1 MSPKYTSLED
11 GQVIVSD
18 EPRADLDALSRWERD
33 DSPVST
39 EPQGLV
45 PQSPGPVAG
54 EVNTDTV
61 TDGTPPLTSATAGI
75 ANPADTLSAEEAQ
88 RKAAEDAA
96 ANANGEPTGDTGA
109 GGGGSS
115 DGSAEGNAV
124 GSNDGDDQP
133 ERPGLNGS
141 NEEWLA
147 YAKHDSIG
155 LDVADDAGRDDIVA
169 AYIEKFAPAGNA
181 RGEDWADYAEKHGV
195 KVEDGAGREKIRT
208 AVINAGWAKA

>member
-11 GQVIVSD
+11 GQVIVTD

-33 DSPVST
+33 DSPAST

-45 PQSPGPVAG
+45 PPSPGPVAG
-54 EVNTDTV
+54 EVNTNAV
-61 TDGTPPLTSATAGI
+61 TGGTPPLTSATAGI
-75 ANPADTLSAEEAQ
+75 ANPADTLSAEDAQ

-96 ANANGEPTGDTGA
+96 ANANGEPA
-109 GGGGSS
+109 GTSGSG
-115 DGSAEGNAV
+115 DGSIGED
-124 GSNDGDDQP
+124 DGP

-141 NEEWLA
+141 TDEWLA

-181 RGEDWADYAEKHGV
+181 RGEDWAAYAEKHGV
-195 KVEDGAGREKIRT
+195 AVDEGAGRDKIRA

>member
-11 GQVIVSD
+11 GQVIVTD

-33 DSPVST
+33 DSAVSI
-39 EPQGLV
+39 EPQGPV
-45 PQSPGPVAG
+45 PSSPGPVAG
-54 EVNTDTV
+54 EVNADAV
-61 TDGTPPLTSATAGI
+61 TGGTPPLTSATAGI

-96 ANANGEPTGDTGA
+96 AHADGEPDGSTGA
-109 GGGGSS
+109 VDGGS
-115 DGSAEGNAV
+115 DN
-124 GSNDGDDQP
+124 SNDGEQP

-141 NEEWLA
+141 TEEWLA
-147 YAKHDSIG
+147 YAKHDSIA

-181 RGEDWADYAEKHGV
+181 RGEDWAAYAEKHGV
-195 KVEDGAGREKIRT
+195 KVDEGAGRDKIRT

>member
-11 GQVIVSD
+11 GQVIVTD

-33 DSPVST
+33 DSAVST

-45 PQSPGPVAG
+45 PSSPVAG
-54 EVNTDTV
+54 EVNADAV
-61 TDGTPPLTSATAGI
+61 TGGTPPLTSATAGI

-96 ANANGEPTGDTGA
+96 AHADGEPDGSTGA
-109 GGGGSS
+109 VDGGSD
-115 DGSAEGNAV
+115 DG
-124 GSNDGDDQP
+124 NDGEQP

-141 NEEWLA
+141 TEEWLA
-147 YAKHDSIG
+147 YAKHDSIA
-155 LDVADDAGRDDIVA
+155 LDVADEAGRDDIVA

-181 RGEDWADYAEKHGV
+181 RGEDWAAYAEKHGV
-195 KVEDGAGREKIRT
+195 TVDEGAGRDKIRT